1 METNHQSAVLVI
13 RAPATLPFEAEIF
26 CHIHP
31 SELGNPDAMITQFQ
45 LIVGQIKARLTSLLA
60 LETRA
65 AALAF
70 KEGRK
75 RFAQIQKGLI

>member
-1 METNHQSAVLVI
+1 
-13 RAPATLPFEAEIF
+13 
-26 CHIHP
+26 
-31 SELGNPDAMITQFQ
+31 MITQFQ

-65 AALAF
+65 AGLAF

-75 RFAQIQKGLI
+75 RFARIKKGLV